1 LTEKYRWITQSKEE
15 LKKYQKQCKY
25 FPSWDLAW
33 EEYQKKL
40 KEEKI
45 DVESFQKEI
54 IKEFFELYQGPVV
67 FISLYEIPNF
77 AKKELLNHKNVYL
90 LNPKDFFQNQ
100 SYYFEKVKAINPIG
114 YQKLAE
120 IIFEFVRGVM

>member
-1 LTEKYRWITQSKEE
+1 MLIIV
-15 LKKYQKQCKY
+15 
-25 FPSWDLAW
+25 
-33 EEYQKKL
+33 L

-67 FISLYEIPNF
+67 FISLYDIPGF
-77 AKKELLNHKNVYL
+77 AKEELLSHKNVYL
-90 LNPKDFFQNQ
+90 LNPKDFSQNQ

-114 YQKLAE
+114 HQKLAE
-120 IIFEFVRGVM
+120 IIFEFVREVM